1 MEFNEIRDKVLAEA
15 KASPNLLSDLAGLE
29 NYIGE
34 SYYNRS
40 FIELLQN
47 ADDASS
53 TKFKIL
59 KKDDYLFVANDGREF
74 NNRDL
79 ESLCR
84 SASSNKIRGESIG
97 YRGIGFKSV
106 VGFAKEIHIISG
118 DLEITFS
125 KNKTATEIPQAAQV
139 PLIRI
144 PHKLCEED
152 KLKFESIIDHFK
164 KNDYVTIFVFSGV
177 TANEIELE
185 FDSFDT
191 SSLLFLRNISEIDL
205 NIGKSNKTVI
215 KKNKLD
221 NNTTKVKMINELKT
235 ASWIIAKNQETSI
248 AFYEEEQKIKKL
260 DELNSLVYAFLPTE
274 DASGLGVLI
283 NGDFSTD
290 PSRKHLIYD
299 SKTLA
304 TLKSCGKHILDIL
317 TDNIHRGDDINLG
330 MINSLIPF
338 MDPRMLQFKKPSFEK
353 FLIEELKSNGNQIFK
368 DSLICPNWFN
378 FKDYSHL
385 SDKNSAYQINPKCF
399 DLDGFLSFAKYLGA
413 KEDNLY
419 SFKQNINDVQISML
433 GCVQISVQI
442 FKDIISKNNH
452 HNDSISQL
460 KVLMVNNE
468 RKSLEQIKA
477 EKAIIDQPFI
487 SLLIEN
493 GLTEFDIKQVLNKFL
508 PADNIEG
515 FSNVSSNRNELYQRN
530 SELKTE
536 TKWFKNSQTK
546 SFPATRTNVQ
556 RWRSAEENTI
566 VVLNSN
572 GFNLIDVSKQNIGYD
587 IEGIDPD
594 GNEIQIEVKSITMI
608 GQKFKLTNNEIAVA
622 QEKRETY
629 FIAIVRQLDDLI
641 EIALISDP
649 VKNLVLNRQ
658 CVQWIWECSNYNYN
672 PTRFEI

>member
-1 MEFNEIRDKVLAEA
+1 MEFNETRDKLLTEA

-34 SYYNRS
+34 SYNNRS

-47 ADDASS
+47 ADDAKS

-59 KKDDYLFVANDGREF
+59 KKDDYLFVANNGREF

-84 SASSNKIRGESIG
+84 SASSNKVRGESIG

-125 KNKTATEIPQAAQV
+125 KNKTEIEIPQAKQV

-144 PHKLCEED
+144 PHKLCKED
-152 KLKFESIIDHFK
+152 KVKFESIIVHFK
-164 KNDYVTIFVFSGV
+164 KDDYVTIFVFSGV
-177 TANEIELE
+177 TAHEIELE
-185 FDSFDT
+185 FDSFNT
-191 SSLLFLRNISEIDL
+191 SSLIFLRNICETEL
-205 NIGKSNKTVI
+205 TIGKTNKTVI
-215 KKNKLD
+215 EKIKVD
-221 NNTTKVKMINELKT
+221 NNIVRVLIKTELNT
-235 ASWIIAKNQETSI
+235 ASWLIAKNQETSI

-260 DELNSLVYAFLPTE
+260 DELKSLVYAFLPTE
-274 DASGLGVLI
+274 DSTGFGVLI
-283 NGDFSTD
+283 NADFSTD

-304 TLKSCGKHILDIL
+304 TIKSCGKHILDIL
-317 TDNIHRGDDINLG
+317 VDNINRGEDINLG

-368 DSLICPNWFN
+368 DTLICPNWFN
-378 FKDYSHL
+378 IKDFYLL
-385 SDKNSAYQINPKCF
+385 SGKNNLEQINSKCF
-399 DLDGFLSFAKYLGA
+399 DLDGFQSFAKYLGA
-413 KEDNLY
+413 KDDNLY
-419 SFKQNINDVQISML
+419 SFKQNINDVQISVL
-433 GCVQISVQI
+433 GCVQITVQI
-442 FKDIISKNNH
+442 FKDIISKINYH
-452 HNDSISQL
+452 DDSISQL
-460 KVLMVNNE
+460 KVIMVNNE
-468 RKSLEQIKA
+468 RKSFDQIKA
-477 EKAIIDQPFI
+477 DKTIIDQSFI
-487 SLLIEN
+487 TLLIEN

-508 PADNIEG
+508 PAEYAEG
-515 FSNVSSNRNELYQRN
+515 IFNNTSKSNDPYQKN
-530 SELKTE
+530 TKHQPELK
-536 TKWFKNSQTK
+536 WINNLHTK
-546 SFPATRTNVQ
+546 SFPATKVNVQ

-572 GFNLIDVSKQNIGYD
+572 GFNLTDVSKQNIGYD
-587 IEGIDPD
+587 IEGVDPD

-629 FIAIVRQLDDLI
+629 FIALVRQLDDFI

-672 PTRFEI
+672 PIRFEI

>member
-1 MEFNEIRDKVLAEA
+1 MEFIEVREELLAEA
-15 KASPNLLSDLAGLE
+15 KVSPNLLSDLAGLE
-29 NYIGE
+29 KYIGE
-34 SYYNRS
+34 SYNNRS

-47 ADDASS
+47 ADDAGS

-59 KKDDYLFVANDGREF
+59 KKNNYLFVANNGRKF
-74 NNRDL
+74 NHRDL

-84 SASSNKIRGESIG
+84 SASSSKVRGQSIG

-106 VGFAKEIHIISG
+106 IGFAKEIHIISG

-125 KNKTATEIPQAAQV
+125 KNKTANEIPQATQV

-144 PHKLCEED
+144 PHKLCKED
-152 KLKFESIIDHFK
+152 KEEFDSVIDHFK

-177 TANEIELE
+177 TAHEIELE

-191 SSLLFLRNISEIDL
+191 SSLLFLNNICETDL

-215 KKNKLD
+215 EKIKLD
-221 NNTTKVKMINELKT
+221 NNTTRVKMINELKT
-235 ASWIIAKNQETSI
+235 VSWLIAKNQETSI
-248 AFYEEEQKIKKL
+248 AFFEEEQKIKKL

-274 DASGLGVLI
+274 DSSGLGVLI

-353 FLIEELKSNGNQIFK
+353 FLIEELKSNGNQILK

-385 SDKNSAYQINPKCF
+385 SEKKSGKQINPKCF

-442 FKDIISKNNH
+442 FKDIISKINH
-452 HNDSISQL
+452 HDDLIFQL
-460 KVLMVNNE
+460 KVFIVNNE

-477 EKAIIDQPFI
+477 ENAFIDQQFI

-515 FSNVSSNRNELYQRN
+515 LFTDLSNGNVLYKRNNEY
-530 SELKTE
+530 KTE
-536 TKWFKNSQTK
+536 TKWFNNSHTK
-546 SFPATRTNVQ
+546 SFPATKVNVQ
-556 RWRSAEENTI
+556 RWRSAEEHII

-572 GFNLIDVSKQNIGYD
+572 GFNLTDVSKQNIGYD

-622 QEKRETY
+622 QEKRKTY
-629 FIAIVRQLDDLI
+629 FIAIVRQLDGFI

-658 CVQWIWECSNYNYN
+658 CVQWIWECSNYNYD
-672 PTRFEI
+672 PIRFEI

>member
-1 MEFNEIRDKVLAEA
+1 MEFNEIRDKLLAEA

-34 SYYNRS
+34 SYNNRS

-53 TKFKIL
+53 SKFKIF
-59 KKDDYLFVANDGREF
+59 KKDDYLFVANNGREF

-84 SASSNKIRGESIG
+84 SASSNKVRGESIG

-125 KNKTATEIPQAAQV
+125 KNKTASEIPQAKQV

-144 PHKLCEED
+144 PHKLSKED
-152 KLKFESIIDHFK
+152 KVEFESVIEHFK
-164 KNDYVTIFVFSGV
+164 KNNYVTIFVFSGI
-177 TANEIELE
+177 TAHEIELE

-191 SSLLFLRNISEIDL
+191 SSLLFLRNICETDL
-205 NIGKSNKTVI
+205 SIGKSNKTVI
-215 KKNKLD
+215 EKIKCD
-221 NNTTKVKMINELKT
+221 NNITRVKIINELT
-235 ASWIIAKNQETSI
+235 SSSWLIDKNQETSI

-304 TLKSCGKHILDIL
+304 TLKSCGKHVLDIL
-317 TDNIHRGDDINLG
+317 TDNIHRGEDINLG

-353 FLIEELKSNGNQIFK
+353 FLLEELKSNGNQIFK
-368 DSLICPNWFN
+368 NSLICPNWFN
-378 FKDYSHL
+378 IKDYSQL
-385 SDKNSAYQINPKCF
+385 SDNNSLNHINAKCF
-399 DLDGFLSFAKYLGA
+399 DLDGFLSFAKYLGV

-419 SFKQNINDVQISML
+419 SFKQNINDVQISIL

-442 FKDIISKNNH
+442 FKDIISKINH
-452 HNDSISQL
+452 YDDSISEL

-477 EKAIIDQPFI
+477 EKAIIDQSFI

-493 GLTEFDIKQVLNKFL
+493 GLTEFDLKQVLNKFL
-508 PADNIEG
+508 PADYTESLFN
-515 FSNVSSNRNELYQRN
+515 NSSNRNELYQQN
-530 SELKTE
+530 TENKTE
-536 TKWFKNSQTK
+536 TKWFNNSHTK
-546 SFPATRTNVQ
+546 SFPATKANVH

-566 VVLNSN
+566 EVLNLN
-572 GFNLIDVSKQNIGYD
+572 GFNLTDVSKQNIGYD
-587 IEGIDPD
+587 IEGLDPD

-622 QEKRETY
+622 QEKKETY
-629 FIAIVRQLDDLI
+629 FIAIVRQLDDFI

>member
-1 MEFNEIRDKVLAEA
+1 M
-15 KASPNLLSDLAGLE
+15 
-29 NYIGE
+29 
-34 SYYNRS
+34 
-40 FIELLQN
+40 LQN
-47 ADDASS
+47 ADDAGS

-59 KKDDYLFVANDGREF
+59 KKNNYLFVANNGRKF
-74 NNRDL
+74 NHRDL

-84 SASSNKIRGESIG
+84 SASSSKVRGQSIG

-106 VGFAKEIHIISG
+106 IGFAKEIHIISG

-125 KNKTATEIPQAAQV
+125 KNKTANEIPQATQV

-144 PHKLCEED
+144 PHKLCKED
-152 KLKFESIIDHFK
+152 KEEFDSVVDHFK

-177 TANEIELE
+177 TAHEIELE

-191 SSLLFLRNISEIDL
+191 SSLFFLNNICETDL

-215 KKNKLD
+215 EKIKLD
-221 NNTTKVKMINELKT
+221 NNTTRVKMINELKT
-235 ASWIIAKNQETSI
+235 VSWLIAKNQETSI

-274 DASGLGVLI
+274 DSSGLGVLI

-290 PSRKHLIYD
+290 PSRKHLIFD

-317 TDNIHRGDDINLG
+317 NENIHRGDDINLG

-338 MDPRMLQFKKPSFEK
+338 VDPRMLQFKKPSFEK
-353 FLIEELKSNGNQIFK
+353 FLMEELKFIGYHIFK

-378 FKDYSHL
+378 FKDYSRL
-385 SDKNSAYQINPKCF
+385 SDKNSVKQINSKCF
-399 DLDGFLSFAKYLGA
+399 DLDVFLSFVKYLGV

-419 SFKQNINDVQISML
+419 SFKQNINDTPITML
-433 GCVQISVQI
+433 GCVQIAVQI
-442 FKDIISKNNH
+442 FKDIISKINH
-452 HNDSISQL
+452 YDESISQL
-460 KVLMVNNE
+460 KVLMVSNE
-468 RKSLEQIKA
+468 RKSLDQIKA
-477 EKAIIDQPFI
+477 EQAIIDQPFI
-487 SLLIEN
+487 SSLVEN

-508 PADNIEG
+508 PADNIEVL
-515 FSNVSSNRNELYQRN
+515 FNDSSKRNELYQKN
-530 SELKTE
+530 TEQKTE
-536 TKWFKNSQTK
+536 NRWFNKTHTI
-546 SFPATRTNVQ
+546 SFPAAKANVQ

-566 VVLNSN
+566 IVLNSN
-572 GFNLIDVSKQNIGYD
+572 GFNLTDVSKQNIGYD

-608 GQKFKLTNNEIAVA
+608 GQKFKLTNNEISVA
-622 QEKRETY
+622 QEKREAY
-629 FIAIVRQLDDLI
+629 FIAIVRQLDDFI

-649 VKNLVLNRQ
+649 VKNLVFNRQ

>member
-1 MEFNEIRDKVLAEA
+1 M
-15 KASPNLLSDLAGLE
+15 
-29 NYIGE
+29 
-34 SYYNRS
+34 
-40 FIELLQN
+40 LQN
-47 ADDASS
+47 ADDAGS

-59 KKDDYLFVANDGREF
+59 KKNNYLFVANNGRKF
-74 NNRDL
+74 NHRDL

-84 SASSNKIRGESIG
+84 SASSSKVRGQSIG

-106 VGFAKEIHIISG
+106 IGFAKEIHIISG

-125 KNKTATEIPQAAQV
+125 KNKTANEIPQATQV

-144 PHKLCEED
+144 PHKLCKED
-152 KLKFESIIDHFK
+152 KEEFDSVVDHFK

-177 TANEIELE
+177 TAHEIELE

-191 SSLLFLRNISEIDL
+191 SSLFFLNNICETDL

-215 KKNKLD
+215 EKIKLD
-221 NNTTKVKMINELKT
+221 NNTTRVKMINELKT
-235 ASWIIAKNQETSI
+235 VSWLIAKNQETSI

-274 DASGLGVLI
+274 DSSGLGVLI

-290 PSRKHLIYD
+290 PSRKHLIFD

-317 TDNIHRGDDINLG
+317 NENIHRGDDINLG

-338 MDPRMLQFKKPSFEK
+338 VDPRMLQFKKPSFEK
-353 FLIEELKSNGNQIFK
+353 FLMEELKFIGYHIFK

-378 FKDYSHL
+378 FKDYSRL
-385 SDKNSAYQINPKCF
+385 SDKNSVKQINSKCF
-399 DLDGFLSFAKYLGA
+399 DLDVFLSFVKYLGV

-419 SFKQNINDVQISML
+419 SFKQNINDTPITML
-433 GCVQISVQI
+433 GCVQIAVQI
-442 FKDIISKNNH
+442 FKDIISKINH
-452 HNDSISQL
+452 YDESISQL
-460 KVLMVNNE
+460 KVLMVSNE
-468 RKSLEQIKA
+468 RKSLDQIKA

-487 SLLIEN
+487 SSLVEN

-508 PADNIEG
+508 PADNIEVL
-515 FSNVSSNRNELYQRN
+515 FNDSSKRNELYQKN
-530 SELKTE
+530 TEQKTE
-536 TKWFKNSQTK
+536 NRWFNKTHTI
-546 SFPATRTNVQ
+546 SFPAAKANVQ

-566 VVLNSN
+566 IVLNSN
-572 GFNLIDVSKQNIGYD
+572 GFNLTDVSKQNIGYD

-608 GQKFKLTNNEIAVA
+608 GQKFKLTNNEISVA
-622 QEKRETY
+622 QEKREAY
-629 FIAIVRQLDDLI
+629 FIAIVRQLDDFI

-649 VKNLVLNRQ
+649 VKNLVFNRQ